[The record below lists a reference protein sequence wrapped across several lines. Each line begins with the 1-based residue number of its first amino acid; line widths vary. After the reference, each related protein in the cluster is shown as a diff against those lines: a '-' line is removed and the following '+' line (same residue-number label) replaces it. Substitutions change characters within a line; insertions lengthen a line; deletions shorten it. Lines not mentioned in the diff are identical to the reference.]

1 MSNAFDV
8 NRAVAM
14 SHVQTEQL
22 KGWFLA
28 KSRLMVI
35 MLSGSML
42 FLGVVLLVGNLHFA
56 LTLAF
61 AVSLVSVLPIAVVAA
76 LLAVV
81 IEGGTVFSSN
91 LVHETLDKRT
101 KALDAL
107 EKVKAKYTAAEIQ
120 LRKKQIRRGT
130 FGPFVLLLVCVA
142 FSTLGAEIFWQKL
155 MDGQSPF
162 FHVIGAVLGLVCSTL
177 LVVFE
182 LKSDMIERIVE
193 RSISSSALI
202 GIALDMSA
210 KSQIYNKVF
219 ETQHEFFDTPEVEE
233 SLRAANY
240 KRLNGVLA
248 TTVSINGVSVTAEQ
262 IGREVKRAREERAAA
277 DAYLAKGDE
286 SLLAIDTV
294 VPGPDVIEIKR
305 KPKTRIAA
313 EKLVSKYGLDRVSGD
328 MDKYATEAS
337 MDVRTLQ
344 KHLQNIASAA

>member
-14 SHVQTEQL
+14 SHVQTEQM

-61 AVSLVSVLPIAVVAA
+61 AISLVSVLPIAVVAA

-81 IEGGTVFSSN
+81 IEGGTVFASN
-91 LVHETLDKRT
+91 LVHETMDSKR
-101 KALDAL
+101 KASDVL
-107 EKVKAKYTAAEIQ
+107 EKVKAKYTAAEIK

-130 FGPFVLLLVCVA
+130 FGPFALLFVCVA
-142 FSTLGAEIFWQKL
+142 FSTLGAEIFWQRL
-155 MDGQSPF
+155 MDGQSIF

-210 KSQIYNKVF
+210 KSQIYNKIF
-219 ETQHEFFDTPEVEE
+219 ESQGDFFNTPEVDETI
-233 SLRAANY
+233 RATNY

-248 TTVSINGVSVTAEQ
+248 TNISINGVSVTAEQ
-262 IGREVKRAREERAAA
+262 IAREVKRSREERAAT

-286 SLLAIDTV
+286 SLLQINAAAATE
-294 VPGPDVIEIKR
+294 PLEIKR
-305 KPKTRIAA
+305 KSKTRIAA
-313 EKLVSKYGLDRVSGD
+313 EKLVSKYGLDRVTND
-328 MDKYATEAS
+328 LDKHASEAG

-344 KHLQNIASAA
+344 KQLQAIATAA